1 MFNTSAFDIFSAT
14 TDVVQDHDP
23 EPPTTGL
30 VEGVSGA
37 AVGIALLIGIAV
49 AVRRNLEAVRI
60 VLERL
65 QDILTVIANA
75 MGKWL
80 PTAHPPPPP
89 NESGQRN
96 FTDDEI
102 IEMRRQ
108 MDAHIEDE
116 ADYGASQS
124 VWI

>member
-1 MFNTSAFDIFSAT
+1 MFNVSAFDIFSAT

-30 VEGVSGA
+30 VEGLSGA
-37 AVGIALLIGIAV
+37 AVGIFFLIGIII
-49 AVRRNLEAVRI
+49 AVRRNLEAVQV
-60 VLERL
+60 VLEQVQEL
-65 QDILTVIANA
+65 LTMILNA
-75 MGKWL
+75 MRKRL
-80 PTAHPPPPP
+80 TAPPPPP
-89 NESGQRN
+89 PTESGQRN
-96 FTDDEI
+96 YTDDEI

-124 VWI
+124 VCL

>member
-1 MFNTSAFDIFSAT
+1 MFNVSAFDIFSAT
-14 TDVVQDHDP
+14 KDVVQDHDS
-23 EPPTTGL
+23 EPLTTGL

-37 AVGIALLIGIAV
+37 AVGVVFLIGIII
-49 AVRRNLEAVRI
+49 AVRKNLEAI
-60 VLERL
+60 QGVLEQL
-65 QDILTVIANA
+65 QELLTVILNA
-75 MGKWL
+75 LRKRL
-80 PTAHPPPPP
+80 TAYPPPPTT
-89 NESGQRN
+89 ESGQRN
-96 FTDDEI
+96 YTDDEI

>member
-80 PTAHPPPPP
+80 PTAHPPLLQMNPVK
-89 NESGQRN
+89 
-96 FTDDEI
+96 EI
-102 IEMRRQ
+102 SPMMR
-108 MDAHIEDE
+108 
-116 ADYGASQS
+116 
-124 VWI
+124 

>member
-1 MFNTSAFDIFSAT
+1 MFNTSVFDIFSAAK
-14 TDVVQDHDP
+14 DVDQSHGSDS
-23 EPPTTGL
+23 PTAGL
-30 VEGVSGA
+30 IEGVSGA
-37 AVGIALLIGIAV
+37 AVGMVFLIGLIV
-49 AVRRNLEAVRI
+49 AVRKNLEAVQVI
-60 VLERL
+60 LEQLREL
-65 QDILTVIANA
+65 LTVTLSAIRKRILTAN
-75 MGKWL
+75 
-80 PTAHPPPPP
+80 PPPPP

-96 FTDDEI
+96 YTDDEI

>member
-1 MFNTSAFDIFSAT
+1 MFNVSAFDIFSAT

-30 VEGVSGA
+30 VEGLSGA
-37 AVGIALLIGIAV
+37 AVGIFFLIGIII
-49 AVRRNLEAVRI
+49 AVRRNLEAVQV
-60 VLERL
+60 VLEQVQEL
-65 QDILTVIANA
+65 LTMILNA
-75 MGKWL
+75 MRKRL
-80 PTAHPPPPP
+80 TANPPPPP
-89 NESGQRN
+89 TESGQRN
-96 FTDDEI
+96 YTDDEI